1 MSDSRTATISADR
14 LRRRPARDYELPA
27 PGTDRWT
34 PRRKAAVVA
43 AVNDGA
49 LTVDEAC
56 TRYRM
61 SLEEFSA
68 WDRALHNF
76 GFIGRG

>member
-1 MSDSRTATISADR
+1 MSDSRTASISAE
-14 LRRRPARDYELPA
+14 LGRRRPVRDHDLPA
-27 PGTDRWT
+27 PEIDRWT

-43 AVNDGA
+43 AVNVGV

-56 TRYRM
+56 NRYRM

-76 GFIGRG
+76 GIIGRG